1 MNLNLNRQVQYLSL
15 WFWRRSS
22 IFILLLLTIFIFRWW
37 WIITP
42 SSIPTG
48 VPWKV
53 WDPVPSNLLLP
64 WALQSCVT
72 NLSDIG
78 FVLMVSSANSYLHT
92 AQRSTFLLNAPYKW
106 TFSDSASEHT
116 ITLPEIEGK
125 TSYADAQ
132 HRQLRGMQWLLRQ
145 GLSSSLRWYILIDDD
160 TWVHSPVLLRMLSS
174 LESRF
179 DPTREKIIL
188 GNRWHSGVFN
198 GGAGLVLSSA
208 GFSAI
213 AESLYTP
220 LCPFD
225 KANDDTI
232 SFCVRNLGGFHSIH
246 SSLFSWYPKE
256 PIISYRDFMEMATM
270 HSIKDPAL
278 MLALQKESNGFC
290 KTNWPYAI
298 ETNCGGCV

>member
-1 MNLNLNRQVQYLSL
+1 MNLNRQVQYLSL

-22 IFILLLLTIFIFRWW
+22 IFILLLVTIFIFRWW

-160 TWVHSPVLLRMLSS
+160 TWVHSPVLLRLLSS

>member
-1 MNLNLNRQVQYLSL
+1 MNLNRQVQYFSL

-22 IFILLLLTIFIFRWW
+22 IFILLLVTIFIFRWW

-42 SSIPTG
+42 SSSPTG

-160 TWVHSPVLLRMLSS
+160 TWVHSPVLLRLLSS

-179 DPTREKIIL
+179 DPTREKIIV

-213 AESLYTP
+213 AKSLYTP

>member
-1 MNLNLNRQVQYLSL
+1 MNLNRQVQYLSL

-22 IFILLLLTIFIFRWW
+22 IFILLLVTIFIFRWW

-42 SSIPTG
+42 SSMPTG

-160 TWVHSPVLLRMLSS
+160 TWVHSPVLLRLLSS